1 MSIHYKDDQI
11 TLYFGD
17 ALNVAYT
24 LEDGAADCIVTS
36 PPYFGLR
43 DYGIDGQYGLE
54 ASPAEYV
61 ETIRALFSELRRVL
75 ADDGTLWLNIGDSY
89 SAKRTYQVDQSKV
102 QRSRIDQPYDTTDF
116 APAKNLLG
124 IPWRVAFA
132 LQDDGWILRNA
143 IIWNKPNAMP
153 ESVTDRLSGRYEMVF
168 MLSKKPRYWFDLDP
182 IREPLAYAPGPAL
195 PPTADDPIKYA
206 PGVKGQT
213 GRAITGRRRTF
224 TDNGGRN
231 PGDVWNINTQ
241 PFSAAHFAVMPRE
254 LAQRCIAAGCKPFR
268 RCDCNDTTATPT
280 GKGERHAD
288 PSMTTGRAGF
298 NRARRDQEG
307 TRPITKREQRH
318 HAHQLKTSPHR
329 AQMEAAAGPAFAHY
343 IRTDASVAR
352 PLPPDLL
359 ADFTDRGWITEA
371 PPCTHPASQPGVVL
385 DPFSGSGTTGLAAQ
399 ALGRRYIGIDLNA
412 EYLDLSLRTR
422 LHDAALDFEAGDV

>member
-1 MSIHYKDDQI
+1 VSIHYKDDQI

-89 SAKRTYQVDQSKV
+89 SRTGGGGSGSSDGKVGRNGAKKSSPTY
-102 QRSRIDQPYDTTDF
+102 SRLSEEAFIAGSDSEPTGR
-116 APAKNLLG
+116 PATKANFLPEKNLLG

-168 MLSKKPRYWFDLDP
+168 MFSKSRKYWFDLDP
-182 IREPLAYAPGPAL
+182 IREPLAGPVHAPGNN
-195 PPTADDPIKYA
+195 PPPSVAAIRGANASKGMSGQYA
-206 PGVKGQT
+206 EPD
-213 GRAITGRRRTF
+213 RAWGS
-224 TDNGGRN
+224 DKGRN

-241 PFSAAHFAVMPRE
+241 PFSAAHFAVMPAQ
-254 LAQRCIAAGCKPFR
+254 LAQRCIVAGCKP
-268 RCDCNDTTATPT
+268 
-280 GKGERHAD
+280 G
-288 PSMTTGRAGF
+288 
-298 NRARRDQEG
+298 G
-307 TRPITKREQRH
+307 T
-318 HAHQLKTSPHR
+318 
-329 AQMEAAAGPAFAHY
+329 
-343 IRTDASVAR
+343 
-352 PLPPDLL
+352 
-359 ADFTDRGWITEA
+359 
-371 PPCTHPASQPGVVL
+371 VL

-399 ALGRRYIGIDLNA
+399 RLGHKYIGIDLNA

-422 LHDAALDFEAGDV
+422 LHDAALDFGAADVP